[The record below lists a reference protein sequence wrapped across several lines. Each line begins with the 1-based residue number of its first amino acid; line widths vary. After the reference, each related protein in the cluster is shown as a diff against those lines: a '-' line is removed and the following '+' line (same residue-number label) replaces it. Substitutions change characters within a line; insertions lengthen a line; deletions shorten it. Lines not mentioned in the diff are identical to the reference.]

1 MKRLRLFS
9 LLLLLSTICCMQA
22 CKHHHRRRFDAKAM
36 AAVKDS
42 VNQMTI
48 NIARDI
54 SAKGPIAWL
63 GYFDNSPEFFMAND
77 GQLAF
82 RNYQSAQTF
91 IKDTLVKSIS
101 KITLK
106 WSNTRV
112 DILSPCTASI
122 GSEFHEDIT
131 FANGKPMPFDGYF
144 TGTAISRGK
153 SWKLRNLHWSM
164 KAAK

>member
-1 MKRLRLFS
+1 
-9 LLLLLSTICCMQA
+9 
-22 CKHHHRRRFDAKAM
+22 
-36 AAVKDS
+36 
-42 VNQMTI
+42 MTA

-101 KITLK
+101 KINLK
-106 WSNTRV
+106 WSNTRIDV
-112 DILSPCTASI
+112 LSLCVASI
-122 GSEFHEDIT
+122 GSNFHEDIT
-131 FANGKPMPFDGYF
+131 FANGKPMPFNGYF
-144 TGTAISRGK
+144 TGTAIRRGK